1 MKVLVTGGAGFIGS
15 NIVKALLQD
24 NQVKLVR
31 VIDNLISGF
40 ETNIKEHYDN
50 PRFEFIKGDIR
61 NTEHCNE
68 AVIGCTHVCHQAAL
82 GSVPR
87 SIKDP
92 STTNAH
98 NIKGTLN
105 LLEACRENKIQR
117 IVFASSS
124 SVYGDDETLPK
135 LETKTGRVLSP
146 YALTKKTKEEYAR
159 LFSELY
165 GLSIVG
171 FRYFNVFGPN
181 QSPKG
186 PYAAVIPL
194 FIDKLNQGEQAH
206 IHGDGEQSRDFT
218 YVENVVSANLL
229 ALKKETIP
237 DNFQIYNIALGE
249 KTSINQLYNKL
260 AAIMDK
266 KIKPHHTEA
275 RKGDIKHSL
284 ANIEKITNDLDYKPL
299 VTIDEGLENT
309 VNWFLS
315 AYEK

>member
-15 NIVKALLQD
+15 NIVKALLLD
-24 NQVKLVR
+24 NEVELVR

-40 ETNIKEHYDN
+40 ESNIKEHYDN

-61 NTEHCNE
+61 NIEHCNE
-68 AVIGCTHVCHQAAL
+68 AINGCTHVCHQAAL

-98 NIKGTLN
+98 NITGTLN
-105 LLEACRENKIQR
+105 LLEACRENKVKR

-135 LETKTGRVLSP
+135 LESKTGRVLSP
-146 YALTKKTKEEYAR
+146 YALTKKTKEEYTR

-194 FIDKLNQGEQAH
+194 FIDKLDQGEQVN

-218 YVENVVSANLL
+218 YVDNVVSANLL
-229 ALKKETIP
+229 ALKKDTIP

-266 KIKPHHTEA
+266 TIKPHHTEA
-275 RKGDIKHSL
+275 RQGDIKHSL
-284 ANIEKITNDLDYKPL
+284 ANIEKITKDLEYKPL

-315 AYEK
+315 TYEK